1 MISFNNVF
9 KYYPTRSGKR
19 TILKDI
25 NLNFLPGEDIGI
37 LGKNGAG
44 KSTLFRLIAGS
55 ESCDQGKIVRNS
67 SVSWPLGFSGGFHG
81 SLTGRE
87 NIRFVTRIYGKQPKE
102 IFDFVN
108 DFSELGRYI
117 DMPVRSYSSGM
128 KARLAFGLS
137 MAIDFDFYLI
147 DEVIA
152 VGDSS
157 FKKKCQD
164 IISEKRKKATII
176 LISHSNSLLRTFCTA
191 GAVLNDGTL
200 TKYASINDAIEI
212 HEQNQLKV

>member
-1 MISFNNVF
+1 MISFHNVY
-9 KYYPTRSGKR
+9 KYYPTKTGKR
-19 TILKDI
+19 IILQDI
-25 NLNFLPGEDIGI
+25 NIDFIPGEDIGI

-44 KSTLFRLIAGS
+44 KSTLFRMIAGS
-55 ESCDQGKIVRNS
+55 EPCDQGSILRKS
-67 SVSWPLGFSGGFHG
+67 TVSWPLGFSGGFHG

-87 NIRFVTRIYGKQPKE
+87 NVRFVSRIYGKQAKE
-102 IFDFVN
+102 IFEFVY
-108 DFSELGRYI
+108 DFSELGKYI

-157 FKKKCQD
+157 FKRKCQD
-164 IISEKRKKATII
+164 IMAEKRKSATMI
-176 LISHSNSLLRTFCTA
+176 LVSHSNSLLKNFCKY
-191 GAVLNDGTL
+191 GAVLSNGSI
-200 TKYASINDAIEI
+200 TKYNTIDEAIRI
-212 HEQNQLKV
+212 HEQNQLML